1 MADPQNFDE
10 LYNGNR
16 AFIVGG
22 ETFHWEPVH
31 WREWGG
37 VIDARVAEEEEKE
50 ARLRAE
56 VDRLIAEGVDAVEA
70 ETRADETVDDSTL
83 VETYE
88 KVIDRCL
95 IYVIDDEAERF
106 KATMN
111 DPAKKISVA
120 QLNALAVWLQEVQ
133 TPDRPT
139 TTPAASSPGAGS
151 TGATSPAA

>member
-16 AFIVGG
+16 AFILGG

-31 WREWGG
+31 WREWGE

-56 VDRLIAEGVDAVEA
+56 VERLINEGLEATVAEERA
-70 ETRADETVDDSTL
+70 EEIDTTTL

-88 KVIDRCL
+88 KVVERCL
-95 IYVIDDEAERF
+95 IYIVDDEAERF
-106 KATMN
+106 AATVN
-111 DPAKKISVA
+111 DPAKRISVA

-139 TTPAASSPGAGS
+139 TTPAASSPGPGS